1 MAEQKADRTS
11 IFDVPTEELERQLGF
26 DPKALCIFCEQPVER
41 LSCGGVLIC
50 PACDCG
56 HYRHD
61 HPDKRKRGKR
71 WSGMDGVMFYANA
84 RRRMSA
90 PAQGGAKE

>member
-1 MAEQKADRTS
+1 MSEKNLFTMPIADIEKA
-11 IFDVPTEELERQLGF
+11 VGF
-26 DPKALCIFCEQPVER
+26 DPSVSCIFCEQPVGA
-41 LSCGGVLIC
+41 LSMGGPLIC

-61 HPDKRKRGKR
+61 YAIERLRGKP
-71 WSGMDGVMFYANA
+71 WNQGHDWAKFYTNA

-90 PAQGGAKE
+90 LAVQPESQEG